1 MTFFTKRTK
10 DLSEGGVALSF
21 FNKLQKRAKKE
32 EKLAELNSEFL
43 RQMKQKKQ
51 DGTLKQV
58 WKDWVWIL
66 AYTKKYKGAVAFYII
81 TGILSSTFSLVSA
94 VASKYSIDII
104 TSYQVS
110 KLWLVVLIMAS
121 SMVISLILNS
131 VTNRIS
137 TRLSIDIN
145 NDIQTEIF
153 EKVADSDWMALNGFS
168 NGDLI
173 NRFNSDIG
181 AVANNAINW
190 LPTLVV
196 SLYQF
201 IATFCVIWYY
211 SPIMALIALSSAPLL
226 LIFSKVIL
234 KKQRSMY
241 QGVRKGSSQVMSYEV
256 EAFYNFDTI
265 KSFGITGLY
274 VRKLKE
280 KLNAYRNQLLD
291 YNKFSIFSNAILSVL
306 SFLVELAA
314 FGYCLFQLWSHQ
326 ITYGTMTLFLQQR
339 SSLTSSFNKVISI
352 IPNILTASVSAA
364 RVRELLDLPDEPHSS
379 AEMLDQQGNMLGKNG
394 LRVAME
400 KVSFEYEAD
409 KPVLVDSDFLA
420 SPGEIVAVV
429 GPSGEGKTTL
439 IRMILGLVHPQKGRA
454 YLEDRTIVEKFPMSA
469 ETRALFS
476 YVPQGNTILSGTV
489 AENLRMVK
497 EEATDEEIEAALR
510 QACAWEFVSKL
521 KDGINSPLGEKGKGV
536 SEGQAQRIAIARAI
550 LRDAP
555 VLLLDEATSALDV
568 ATERKVLRN
577 IIQSR
582 PDKTII
588 ITTHRPSVLNMCERV
603 YRIVDQKIVQLTEE
617 ESARMAMDF

>member
-10 DLSEGGVALSF
+10 DLGEGGVALSF

-280 KLNAYRNQLLD
+280 KLKTYRNEQLD
-291 YNKFSIFSNAILSVL
+291 YNKFSIFSNAVLSVL

-314 FGYCLFQLWSHQ
+314 FGYCLFLLWSHQ

-352 IPNILTASVSAA
+352 IPTILTASVSAA
-364 RVRELLDLPDEPHSS
+364 RVRELLDLPDEIHSS
-379 AEMLDQQGNMLGKNG
+379 VDLLDEHENTVGKDG
-394 LRVAME
+394 LRVAMNN
-400 KVSFEYEAD
+400 VNFEYEPG
-409 KPVLVDSDFLA
+409 KPVLTDSNFQA
-420 SPGEIVAVV
+420 NPGQIIAVV

-439 IRMILGLVHPQKGRA
+439 IRMILGLVHPQHGKA
-454 YLEDRTIVEKFPMSA
+454 YLEDWASGKRFPMSA
-469 ETRALFS
+469 ETRAFYS

-497 EEATDEEIEAALR
+497 EEATDEEIETALK

-577 IIQSR
+577 IIQCR

-603 YRIVDQKIVQLTEE
+603 YRIVDQQIVQLTEE

>member
-603 YRIVDQKIVQLTEE
+603 FRIVDQKIVQLTEE

>member
-454 YLEDRTIVEKFPMSA
+454 YLEDRTIVVKFPMSA